1 MPSPHGKR
9 ADQSLRYLRKQRDA
23 RKYLLTALGRIRLA
37 QYALA
42 LVNFELG
49 DDPADDRC
57 DRHHIDPADNRRAFA
72 VLAGEADLEISRRAA
87 ATLGDQLIRTG
98 RPAEGDPP
106 CWRPRPTADSEEP
119 T

>member
-1 MPSPHGKR
+1 M
-9 ADQSLRYLRKQRDA
+9 RDEH
-23 RKYLLTALGRIRLA
+23 LLTALGRIRLA

-42 LVNFELG
+42 LVNLELG

-72 VLAGEADLEISRRAA
+72 VLAGEADLEICRRAA
-87 ATLGDQLIRTG
+87 VTLGDQLIQQADQRKET
-98 RPAEGDPP
+98 RPAGGQGQ
-106 CWRPRPTADSEEP
+106 RSDSEEP